1 MFQKFLKLF
10 KNPKST
16 QVKIGENT
24 YTWPSDCD
32 GYKGGTNTGPVSERP
47 PKPELSQDYVE
58 KLDKENKP
66 RYFEG
71 CGWYLPAQEGSTLK
85 GGANEVPSTDRPSPP
100 TLTHK
105 EKTSPP
111 SEDNSITEAKIPL
124 SPELVKTITEVIE
137 ENYEKKWK
145 DGYPLG
151 EIENLYKEFQL
162 YVQIFRRS
170 PPWGPCLTTKM
181 EDFLNELDWGIR
193 QLCGEPVTIS
203 YKEYK
208 ALKNLLSELY
218 KSTAVLYMCRSPL
231 KPYSEPDM
239 IEQVCEHLM
248 TEWGEKT
255 TNKK

>member
-1 MFQKFLKLF
+1 M
-10 KNPKST
+10 
-16 QVKIGENT
+16 
-24 YTWPSDCD
+24 
-32 GYKGGTNTGPVSERP
+32 
-47 PKPELSQDYVE
+47 
-58 KLDKENKP
+58 DKENTP
-66 RYFEG
+66 IYFEG
-71 CGWYLPAQEGSTLK
+71 CGWYLPAQEGLRLK
-85 GGANEVPSTDRPSPP
+85 GGINEGPSTDRPGPP
-100 TLTHK
+100 TRTRTYK
-105 EKTSPP
+105 EKTSL
-111 SEDNSITEAKIPL
+111 SVEDNSITEAKIPL

-137 ENYEKKWK
+137 KNYEKKWK

-162 YVQIFRRS
+162 YAQIFRRS
-170 PPWGPCLTTKM
+170 PPWGPIRLPQKM

-208 ALKNLLSELY
+208 ALKNILSELY

-239 IEQVCEHLM
+239 IETVCEHLM
-248 TEWGEKT
+248 TEWRDKT